1 MTDNNR
7 DDDLAR
13 RFKAVFNK
21 DPISGRQIQSLQSQ
35 GRRQSWKLERGE
47 PFDVDDEE
55 VIPMYML
62 TNSWGSW
69 WKRVL
74 RWTRM
79 MQRK

>member
-1 MTDNNR
+1 MTDNDR

-21 DPISGRQIQSLQSQ
+21 DPISGRQSQSFQSQ

-47 PFDVDDEE
+47 AFDVDDEE

-62 TNSWGSW
+62 TNSWGS
-69 WKRVL
+69 
-74 RWTRM
+74 
-79 MQRK
+79 